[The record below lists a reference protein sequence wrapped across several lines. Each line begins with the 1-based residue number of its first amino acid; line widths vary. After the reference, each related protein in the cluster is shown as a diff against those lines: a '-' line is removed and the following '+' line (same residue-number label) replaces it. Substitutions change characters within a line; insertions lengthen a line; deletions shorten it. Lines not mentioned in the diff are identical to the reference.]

1 MLFAILAAGAAP
13 SAWAQSFSNKGLV
26 GVGRVDNAQ
35 RDSFKETFGSLS
47 GLALDLRSW
56 KRTASGA
63 YSGTLYTQPD
73 RGYVKSGV
81 TTNYRPR
88 RHKFT
93 LSFTPDTNGSS
104 KQDQL
109 SLSLSETTLYTEA
122 GGTPQLPLYLTG
134 LDPTTTGSATRAGIL
149 PRLPQAYNGR
159 LSLDAEGLALL
170 PDGTFFVSDEY
181 GPYLYRF
188 GADGTLL
195 GAVRPPEAV
204 IPKRNGQDSFSSDS
218 AAAGQPSPSPSQP
231 TTGRP
236 NNKGFE
242 GLTVSADGRTLY
254 TLMQVATRQDGDAG
268 NPGQNRF
275 ARLFAYD
282 ITNPAA
288 ATLTGEWV
296 LPLPFYTDNNNVQQV
311 AEQHECVVLNSH
323 QFLVLAHDGNGRGS
337 VITKSTYRSVLVY
350 DIATATNIAGKIYD
364 SPSAPLAQ
372 NGVLASDITP
382 ATSAVLIDINVDAQ
396 LKKFGLNNNSN
407 DDSNTLADA
416 WESLALAPAL
426 DATAPDD
433 YFLLIGND
441 NNFSTNDGF
450 QDGNSYSASPNIDT
464 MVLGYRVTLPGT
476 LTAPSIITQPAN
488 VTTAL
493 GQPVSLSVAASGNPA
508 PTFQWT
514 KNSVNIASA
523 RGATLTIPSAQSSD
537 AGIYA
542 VLISNANGSV
552 TSANVQV
559 TVTGGNAPVFT
570 AQPASQTVAVGSTVV
585 FSAAATNSPSYQ
597 WLRDGVA
604 IAGATSPLLV
614 LRNVTA
620 ADAATYSAL
629 ASSSSA
635 IAFSTAS
642 SLTVVNV
649 TPADVGRLI
658 NLSILTPL
666 LANETMTMGTVLGGA
681 GTIGNKALLARAA
694 GPSLVQFGI
703 TVFLPN
709 PTMML
714 NNTSASLAVVVATN
728 TAWGGGATLSNAFA
742 AVGAFPYTSATSKDS
757 AIFRD
762 TLVAGNYTI
771 QVTDNTG
778 GAGTVIT
785 ELYDSTPNNAF
796 TATTPRLINVS
807 VLKSVGTG
815 TPLIAGFVVGGTT
828 AKSVLIRAI
837 GPSLSTLFNITSAM
851 PDPQLTLTNTSATP
865 AATVA
870 TNNDWAGETALVQTA
885 ARVGAFAIANAA
897 SKDAMLLVTLAP
909 GSYTAQ
915 VSPASGTA
923 GGTAIVEVYEVP

>member
-1 MLFAILAAGAAP
+1 MLCAILAAGASP

-56 KRTASGA
+56 KRNASGT
-63 YSGTLYTQPD
+63 YSGTLFTQPD

-88 RHKFT
+88 RNKFA

-109 SLSLSETTLYTEA
+109 SLSLSDTTLYTEA
-122 GGTPQLPLYLTG
+122 DGTPLTG
-134 LDPTTTGSATRAGIL
+134 LDPLATSGAIRAGFAPKL
-149 PRLPQAYNGR
+149 PVAFNNR
-159 LSLDAEGLALL
+159 LSLDAEGLVLL

-195 GAVRPPEAV
+195 GAVRPPDAV

-218 AAAGQPSPSPSQP
+218 AASGQPAPSPSQP

-236 NNKGFE
+236 NNKGLE

-282 ITNPAA
+282 ITSPAA

-296 LPLPFYTDNNNVQQV
+296 LPLPFYTDSNNVQQV

-337 VITKSTYRSVLVY
+337 VITKSTYRAVLIFDTVGAT
-350 DIATATNIAGKIYD
+350 DIHGTAYD
-364 SPSAPLAQ
+364 SAASPLAQ
-372 NGVLASDITP
+372 NGILANGITP
-382 ATSAVLIDINVDAQ
+382 ATSTVLIDINDTNQ
-396 LKKFGLNNNSN
+396 LKKFSLNNNSN

-426 DATAPDD
+426 DAAAPDD
-433 YFLLIGND
+433 YFLLVGND
-441 NNFSTNDGF
+441 NNFSTSDGF
-450 QDGNSYSASPNIDT
+450 QDGNSYNASPNIDT
-464 MVLGYRVTLPGT
+464 MVLIYRVTLPGT

-488 VTTAL
+488 VTTPL
-493 GQPVSLSVAASGNPA
+493 GQPVSLSVTASGNPA

-514 KNSVNIASA
+514 KNGVNIANA
-523 RGATLTIPSAQSSD
+523 RSATLTIPSAQSSD

-542 VLISNANGSV
+542 VLVSNANSSI
-552 TSANVQV
+552 TSTNVQV

-570 AQPASQTVAVGSTVV
+570 AQPASQTVAVGGTVV

-604 IAGATSPLLV
+604 IAGATSQLLV

-620 ADAATYSAL
+620 ADAASYSVL

-635 IAFSTAS
+635 IAFSVAGT
-642 SLTVVNV
+642 LTVVNA
-649 TPADVGRLI
+649 TPADAGRLI
-658 NLSILTPL
+658 NLSILTGL
-666 LANETMTMGTVLGGA
+666 NANETLTMGTVLGGT
-681 GTIGNKALLARAA
+681 GTSGNKALLARAA
-694 GPSLVQFGI
+694 GPSLVQFPGVTGVLPDPMMTLVNISSSPNI
-703 TVFLPN
+703 TVAA
-709 PTMML
+709 
-714 NNTSASLAVVVATN
+714 NND
-728 TAWGGGATLSNAFA
+728 WGGAPTLSNAFA
-742 AVGAFPYTSATSKDS
+742 QVGAFAYAATNSKDAALLQS
-757 AIFRD
+757 GA
-762 TLVAGNYTI
+762 TALAPGNYTV
-771 QVTDNTG
+771 QVRD
-778 GAGTVIT
+778 AGSGSGTTIA
-785 ELYDSTPNNAF
+785 ELYDATPTAAF

-807 VLKSVGTG
+807 VLKTIGAGGSLT
-815 TPLIAGFVVGGTT
+815 AGFFVGGAT
-828 AKSVLIRAI
+828 AKTVLIRAI
-837 GPSLSTLFNITSAM
+837 GPGLAGVGVTSGAM
-851 PDPQLTLTNTSATP
+851 PDPQLTLFSGQ
-865 AATVA
+865 TVIA
-870 TNNDWAGETALVQTA
+870 TNNDWGGDPQLTTAGN
-885 ARVGAFAIANAA
+885 RVGAFAIANGA
-897 SKDAMLLVTLAP
+897 SKDAMLLVTLAA
-909 GSYTAQ
+909 GSSYTAQ
-915 VSPASGTA
+915 VSPATGTA